1 MPCKLLIIDS
11 IATNRIVLKVRLS
24 TAIYEVSQAATL
36 EEAHQSIAN
45 AMPDIILLNDKVQG
59 HDALAFCK
67 ELRRNPDTAHLP
79 LLLLTTSCNRKKKLA
94 ALKAGINDILVRPL
108 DDLVLLAR
116 LRSLLRT
123 AENVA
128 ENNLGPHTSEVLG
141 LAESQAQFEKPA
153 RITIAGTDLALGVR
167 WRTLLGPLVPY
178 RVNSLPLHET
188 LSGFANQTVPD
199 VFVIAIDVDKPELS
213 LRLVAEIRARA
224 STRNSGILG
233 ILSRNSRSVFVDALD
248 LGAHD
253 VVTDGFD
260 PEEIALR
267 TSALVQRKRFSDQI
281 RAHVNDGWQAALT
294 DPLTGLFNRRYA
306 LPHLTRLS
314 KQACHAGRPFAVMIA
329 DLDHFKKVNDCY
341 GHAAGDAVLA
351 ETARRMR
358 EHLRAVDMVARIG
371 GEEFL
376 IALPD
381 VSASQADVS
390 AAQLCAAIR
399 DAPISVRAQNLVVPI
414 TMSIGITMGGDGAPI
429 DLLLQEA
436 DKALYDA
443 KSLGRDQTCFHPE
456 HA

>member
-1 MPCKLLIIDS
+1 MPGKLLIIDS

-24 TAIYEVSQAATL
+24 TAFYEVSQAATAK
-36 EEAHQSIAN
+36 EARNSIAKVV
-45 AMPDIILLNDKVQG
+45 PDIILLNEQMQDLDV
-59 HDALAFCK
+59 LRFCK
-67 ELRRNPDTAHLP
+67 ELRKNPDTAHIP
-79 LLLLTTSCNRKKKLA
+79 IVLLTSACDRKKKLA
-94 ALKAGINDILVRPL
+94 ALKAGVNDVLVRPL

-116 LRSLLRT
+116 LRSLLRAT
-123 AENVA
+123 ENVA
-128 ENNLGPHTSEVLG
+128 ESDLRTHTSEMLG
-141 LAESQAQFEKPA
+141 LAEDQAQFQKPA
-153 RITIAGTDLALGVR
+153 LITITGADLAIGVR
-167 WRTLLGPLVPY
+167 WRTLLGPLLPF
-178 RVNSLPLHET
+178 RVKSLPLHEA
-188 LSGFANQTVPD
+188 LSDIANQNVPD
-199 VFVIAIDVDKPELS
+199 VFVIAIDRDQPELS

-224 STRNSGILG
+224 ATRNSGILG
-233 ILSRNSRSVFVDALD
+233 VLSKNDRGVLVDALD
-248 LGAHD
+248 LGAHE

-267 TSALVQRKRFSDQI
+267 ISGLVQRKRFSDQL

-306 LPHLTRLS
+306 LPHLTRLA
-314 KQACHAGRPFAVMIA
+314 KQASQAGQPFAVMIA
-329 DLDHFKKVNDCY
+329 DLDHFKQVNDCY

-358 EHLRAVDMVARIG
+358 DHLRAVDMVARIG

-381 VSASQADVS
+381 VSVAQADRS
-390 AAQLCAAIR
+390 ATRLCAAMR
-399 DAPISVRAQNLVVPI
+399 ETPIAIKTQNLVVPI

-436 DKALYDA
+436 DKALYGA
-443 KSLGRDQTCFHPE
+443 KSHGRDQTYFHPE